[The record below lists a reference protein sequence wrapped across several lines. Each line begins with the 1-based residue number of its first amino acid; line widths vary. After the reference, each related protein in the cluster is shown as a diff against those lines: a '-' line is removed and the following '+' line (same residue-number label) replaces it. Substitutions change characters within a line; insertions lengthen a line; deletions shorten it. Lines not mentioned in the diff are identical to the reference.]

1 MWVVLLVVLVHVH
14 VHVAV
19 AHLSDPDASDPVR
32 DQQLAQLR
40 AIDQQQEEQAQ
51 LRAAVDQLRTVVDQL
66 RAAFDQQQT
75 EHAQLRAVI
84 DQQQAQLR
92 AVIDQQQYDHAQQ
105 HSRLLDVNKRQVSAA
120 IRNKERR
127 ALSTTCEQTSNPR
140 LFVQGVCTC
149 TDDVLIGDLSVQ
161 ARLDNL
167 TATVA
172 GLSDNSAAAIQAVN
186 TSLWD
191 EVRTLFD
198 NMTTLQ
204 FELTRN
210 TFTTGL
216 LVDEASLS

>member
-1 MWVVLLVVLVHVH
+1 
-14 VHVAV
+14 
-19 AHLSDPDASDPVR
+19 
-32 DQQLAQLR
+32 
-40 AIDQQQEEQAQ
+40 
-51 LRAAVDQLRTVVDQL
+51 
-66 RAAFDQQQT
+66 
-75 EHAQLRAVI
+75 
-84 DQQQAQLR
+84 
-92 AVIDQQQYDHAQQ
+92 
-105 HSRLLDVNKRQVSAA
+105 
-120 IRNKERR
+120 
-127 ALSTTCEQTSNPR
+127 
-140 LFVQGVCTC
+140 VCTC